1 MDRVSSKLYIPHTE
15 EPHCPIAGVLE
26 RLAPHEGTQGRK
38 IALILHGTLG
48 HKDYLFLKRLALRLP
63 IDSFRFDF
71 RGNHE
76 TPGIWKQG
84 AMDEDLVD
92 LRIVVEYL
100 KKEFGYV
107 VDLVV
112 GHSRGSIVGFNWLCT
127 SEDGKAVSAFVNASG
142 RYRMKKI
149 YDTPAASV
157 WKANFDAKG
166 YHEWQLTV
174 ARKSITARI
183 HPKDVEAFASWDTS
197 IVWDQFPSSV
207 DVLSLHG
214 LADTTVPPYDA
225 VIYGRAL
232 SDRTPGIHTLHLM
245 EGADHNFTGRQDE
258 VVNMILAWW
267 DARAQGTLKSGLWL
281 QGFRE

>member
-142 RYRMKKI
+142 RYRMKVRLRRHLACLFYSSFQRRK
-149 YDTPAASV
+149 Y
-157 WKANFDAKG
+157 
-166 YHEWQLTV
+166 TV
-174 ARKSITARI
+174 RS
-183 HPKDVEAFASWDTS
+183 SW
-197 IVWDQFPSSV
+197 
-207 DVLSLHG
+207 
-214 LADTTVPPYDA
+214 
-225 VIYGRAL
+225 
-232 SDRTPGIHTLHLM
+232 
-245 EGADHNFTGRQDE
+245 
-258 VVNMILAWW
+258 
-267 DARAQGTLKSGLWL
+267 
-281 QGFRE
+281 